1 MRILAIIAAVAI
13 TAASVSS
20 CGSGSSAPKTFCD
33 SACLKDTL
41 KFTGTHKL
49 KPTVFI
55 SASNCKPDTIIWSYD
70 GLESSRKTKF
80 EIPAGVII
88 NKDFVRCLFNEN
100 KYAYILYN
108 DCGTGRGFQMKLPYD
123 KAENFVMK
131 SSGINNMDKK
141 FSVADNLVVNTD
153 RGNIYVE
160 DMNTGKKAMMTFGQK
175 VDIDYD
181 AIHEHVDSV
190 NVTDTRIWVKVKIGD
205 KWEVKEKSIVLE

>member
-1 MRILAIIAAVAI
+1 MRVLAIFAAVAI

-20 CGSGSSAPKTFCD
+20 CGSGSSAPKAFCD

-49 KPTVFI
+49 KPIVFI
-55 SASNCKPDTIIWSYD
+55 SAANCKPDTIIWSYD
-70 GLESSRKTKF
+70 GMDNSRKTKF
-80 EIPAGVII
+80 DIPTGVII

-108 DCGTGRGFQMKLPYD
+108 DCGTGRGFQIKLPYD
-123 KAENFVMK
+123 KKENFIMK

>member
-1 MRILAIIAAVAI
+1 MRVLAFLAAVAI

-20 CGSGSSAPKTFCD
+20 CGSGTSAPKTFCD
-33 SACLKDTL
+33 TVCMKDTL
-41 KFTGTHKL
+41 KFTGTHKQ
-49 KPTVFI
+49 KPIVYI
-55 SASNCKPDTIIWSYD
+55 SAANCKPDTIIWSYD
-70 GLESSRKTKF
+70 GMESSRKTKF
-80 EIPAGVII
+80 EIPASVSL
-88 NKDFVRCLFNEN
+88 NKDYIRCLFNEN
-100 KYAYILYN
+100 KYAYLLYN
-108 DCGTGRGFQMKLPYD
+108 DCITGRGFQLKLPYD

-131 SSGINNMDKK
+131 SSGINNFDKK

-190 NVTDTRIWVKVKIGD
+190 NVTDTRIWVKVKIGEE
-205 KWEVKEKSIVLE
+205 WKELEKKIVLE